1 MAMKLPTSPT
11 HGPSRGV
18 PRTSGSFSGLS
29 LRNLV
34 SPLGDK
40 AGPAISG
47 TTLERSRTR
56 PWASSMPG
64 FSRPGAP
71 KRTSFIQRLLARYRG
86 FLDPPLP
93 WAGGAGEGFVFV
105 AVNEENQSRR
115 ESPFLFPD
123 KRRGQ
128 EGAAPGPSNTASSAP
143 RLQSARKGAAVN
155 QEILTGDIAGLRR
168 AKKRAGRAEFIGI
181 ADPPGRNRGHPL
193 GERSFG
199 ADAPLLHGG
208 LDIGLKAISREH
220 AGQEEIDRHVGAGDA
235 AGDAG
240 EERGQAG
247 TCAGGKIEAG
257 DRRPYRTR
265 SDVDDP
271 AELL

>member
-1 MAMKLPTSPT
+1 MKLPTSPT

-86 FLDPPLP
+86 FLEPPLP

-128 EGAAPGPSNTASSAP
+128 EGAAPGPSNIASNAP
-143 RLQSARKGAAVN
+143 RLERDDFSSNRHAALAICLHMIPRVEPEGMLFRKPVPPIGSSPRACFLGSCVRKHPERRRRQSR
-155 QEILTGDIAGLRR
+155 D
-168 AKKRAGRAEFIGI
+168 F
-181 ADPPGRNRGHPL
+181 
-193 GERSFG
+193 
-199 ADAPLLHGG
+199 
-208 LDIGLKAISREH
+208 
-220 AGQEEIDRHVGAGDA
+220 DR
-235 AGDAG
+235 
-240 EERGQAG
+240 
-247 TCAGGKIEAG
+247 
-257 DRRPYRTR
+257 
-265 SDVDDP
+265 
-271 AELL
+271 